1 MMLGG
6 IYMGEDKYKIV
17 FRKCEENSIEENL
30 TVSES
35 DMLAQITIL
44 ISNGYKILSVRS
56 LERMQK
62 LEGANNGEAR

>member
-1 MMLGG
+1 
-6 IYMGEDKYKIV
+6 MGEDKYKIV
-17 FRKCEENSIEENL
+17 FRKREENSIEENL